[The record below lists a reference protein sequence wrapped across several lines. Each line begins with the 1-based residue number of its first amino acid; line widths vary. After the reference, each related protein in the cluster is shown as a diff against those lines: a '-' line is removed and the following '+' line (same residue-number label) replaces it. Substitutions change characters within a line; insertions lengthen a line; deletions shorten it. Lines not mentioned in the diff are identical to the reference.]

1 MKVETMKKSLYAGIS
16 VLGLLAAVSA
26 APAHA
31 GDMYRRD
38 VGPSLKDGPVMES
51 AVNWSGF
58 YIGAG
63 VGAGAVVH
71 ELDVTGGVADLGT
84 GGLNVNGIGGEGVF
98 GTAQAGYDRQ
108 LGRFVLGAFFDYD
121 FSGVGTDVSLSG
133 SSELGALSAK
143 AKLDQ
148 DYMWT
153 AGGRLGY
160 LVHPETLIY
169 GLAGYSETKFKNPT
183 ITLGLGEG
191 AVNHSVK
198 LDTFSG
204 LTVGGGFET
213 RLRGDW
219 FLKGEYRFSQFDKEL
234 FKIDD
239 GDGNTARGTLEPD
252 IHTARVVLTYKFD
265 FLRHRSF
272 EPLK

>member
-1 MKVETMKKSLYAGIS
+1 MKKTLYAGIS
-16 VLGLLAAVSA
+16 VLGLLAVASA

-71 ELDVTGGVADLGT
+71 ELDVKGAIGGVGTGDLG
-84 GGLNVNGIGGEGVF
+84 VNGIGGEGVF
-98 GTAQAGYDRQ
+98 GTAQVGYDRQ

-133 SSELGALSAK
+133 SNGQGGTLSAK
-143 AKLDQ
+143 GKLDQ

-160 LVHPETLIY
+160 LIHPETLIY
-169 GLAGYSETKFKNPT
+169 GLAGYSETKFKDPT
-183 ITLGLGEG
+183 LTVDLGGG
-191 AVNHSVK
+191 SQSYHSH
-198 LDTFSG
+198 LNTFSG

-219 FLKGEYRFSQFDKEL
+219 FLKGEYRFSQFDKEPL
-234 FKIDD
+234 FNVEASAF
-239 GDGNTARGTLEPD
+239 GYRGTANGTLEPD

-265 FLRHRSF
+265 FLRHHSA